1 MGVILLVSLLVNAH
15 LEVLALGAE
24 HLELGQQRSSVAS
37 LGVSKLLGVLQLGGQ
52 GYLVLAEVADGI
64 LSLLN
69 LPGQILGLHLQLLPG
84 GVSLIEGTSMLIQ
97 LGVGLNDE
105 SLRHLAVPLHVGTLP
120 HGFIE
125 TSTGVHQI
133 TLHGGLVLLGL
144 GLVLVERVNVV
155 SHLAHGVVVLG
166 PHGGKG
172 ALVLDVGLLQL
183 HLQLGQLG
191 LALLVQLNLGA
202 SVGPRLIK
210 TTAQVLDVTGQNGP
224 VLLSLGPGLSLND
237 KLLIQLINASLQL
250 LDLLGVLAAKS
261 VLVLNL
267 GADRCKLLLLP
278 HESLLELGPDT
289 LKVRDSLLGQL
300 EVSLNLPLHLLNI
313 SLALLLTLKSILA
326 FIQSLLKLPLDLGKM
341 VALVLH
347 GLNVLLS
354 LLPSLSSSLL
364 LLLEF
369 TNQFLLVGN
378 LLPQG
383 SDLVVLGVLVILCL
397 LAVRLKILDLL
408 SEAVGIRG
416 DLDTGLTD
424 AVDEVLLSLD
434 TLVDII
440 QLLLDIVLLGLHA
453 VGLVNDVLDHGSS
466 RGKSHVELV
475 LLSHKAVMDSD
486 HSVALGDGLV
496 NVGLGQLNL
505 VLVLLLVLAELGALE
520 VGLDEEPDL
529 HPLPGLGNQHVPDG
543 PLATVESKLLV
554 LQLLESNTAGLASGS
569 RLQPGK
575 DGSNLVL
582 TDLLHVTEDTGSEE
596 DLGVTKT
603 ELLLVKLDGVHDGSS
618 SSSLVI
624 LGLGHHLGGK
634 DVVSSLELRVQHF
647 VGETLAADGDTG
659 QHTIALVLVHDEVG
673 LDTSGLLV
681 GVGHHTTDEVGLG
694 LVEGGHQ
701 VIKLTLEVGGHS
713 LAASLLLPVRGIL
726 GSLQGLARV
735 VSEALDSKRVAT
747 VLDHLD
753 NGVIERILVLLEPS
767 SQVVGDSGSIMD
779 DGKVR
784 IRVRA

>member
-1 MGVILLVSLLVNAH
+1 MEYERTGALPLPNNLVKVVGALLGDNGSSVGALVLHGDLLQLCLQAVLALLGGSNLGVEAVDGLLSLHDAAAQLGLAALQLVNAAKSLGLILGLPQLDLSLGLGQSLQGVILLVGLLVNAH
-15 LEVLALGAE
+15 LEVLALGGE

-37 LGVSKLLGVLQLGGQ
+37 LGVSKLLG
-52 GYLVLAEVADGI
+52 
-64 LSLLN
+64 LLH

-84 GVSLIEGTSMLIQ
+84 GVSLIEGASMLIQ

-105 SLRHLAVPLHVGTLP
+105 SLRHFAVPLHVGTLP
-120 HGFIE
+120 HGLIE

-144 GLVLVERVNVV
+144 GLVLVKGVNVLA
-155 SHLAHGVVVLG
+155 HLTHGVVMLG
-166 PHGGKG
+166 PHGGQG

-202 SVGPRLIK
+202 SVGPSLIK

-261 VLVLNL
+261 VLVFNL

-289 LKVRDSLLGQL
+289 LQIRDSLLGQL

-313 SLALLLTLKSILA
+313 SLALLLTLKSVLA
-326 FIQSLLKLPLDLGKM
+326 FIQTLLQLPLDLGKM

-416 DLDTGLTD
+416 DLDTGLAD
-424 AVDEVLLSLD
+424 AVDEVFLSLD
-434 TLVDII
+434 TLVDIVK
-440 QLLLDIVLLGLHA
+440 LLLDIVLLG
-453 VGLVNDVLDHGSS
+453 
-466 RGKSHVELV
+466 
-475 LLSHKAVMDSD
+475 HKTVMDSD
-486 HSVALGDGLV
+486 HSVTLGDGLV
-496 NVGLGQLNL
+496 NVGFGQLNL

-543 PLATVESKLLV
+543 PLATVEGKLLV
-554 LQLLESNTAGLASGS
+554 LQLLESNTAGLATSS
-569 RLQPGK
+569 RLQPGE

-603 ELLLVKLDGVHDGSS
+603 ELLLVKLDSAIKNSAG
-618 SSSLVI
+618 SSLVV

-634 DVVSSLELRVQHF
+634 DVVSALELRV
-647 VGETLAADGDTG
+647 
-659 QHTIALVLVHDEVG
+659 
-673 LDTSGLLV
+673 
-681 GVGHHTTDEVGLG
+681 
-694 LVEGGHQ
+694 
-701 VIKLTLEVGGHS
+701 
-713 LAASLLLPVRGIL
+713 
-726 GSLQGLARV
+726 
-735 VSEALDSKRVAT
+735 
-747 VLDHLD
+747 
-753 NGVIERILVLLEPS
+753 
-767 SQVVGDSGSIMD
+767 
-779 DGKVR
+779 
-784 IRVRA
+784 